1 MSTTGL
7 PIFDETL
14 QLANVWLDELMR
26 ALDWDDKQRAYRML
40 RATLHALRDRLTPHE
55 AVHLGAQLPMLIRG
69 IYYEGWHMRDTAP
82 PERTKAAFLSHVEAE
97 FKHDPKEDIDAP
109 VGEVL
114 TLLEHKISPG
124 EIEDVKNMLPEEVRA
139 LWPPSNA

>member
-7 PIFDETL
+7 SVFDETL
-14 QLANVWLDELMR
+14 QLANIWLDELMQ
-26 ALDWDDKQRAYRML
+26 ALDWDNKQRAYRML

-82 PERTKAAFLSHVEAE
+82 AERTKAAFLGHVEAE
-97 FKHDPKEDIDAP
+97 FKHDPNEDIEAP
-109 VGEVL
+109 VAEVL
-114 TLLEHKISPG
+114 KLLGRKISSG
-124 EIEDVKNMLPEEVRA
+124 EIEDVRNMLPEEVRA
-139 LWPPSNA
+139 LWPVLNG